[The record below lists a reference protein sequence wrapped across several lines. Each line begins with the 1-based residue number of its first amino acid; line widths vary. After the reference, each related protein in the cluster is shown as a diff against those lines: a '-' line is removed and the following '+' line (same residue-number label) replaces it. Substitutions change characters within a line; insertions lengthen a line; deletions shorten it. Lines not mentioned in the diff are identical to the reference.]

1 MSYTK
6 NDNKYTIIK
15 ERVEIFEDFT
25 LTLLNYIYKYY
36 IDKES
41 LSDDVD
47 IKNHYSWCY
56 KKTCDEFLVEEIDF
70 RKNDEL
76 NEYYYAY
83 YYSLLYKKEENLPLI
98 EYEIF
103 WKNIFDID
111 NQKNKTFINMFI
123 EVYKIYDKSINKN
136 ENILEII

>member
-1 MSYTK
+1 MLNNK
-6 NDNKYTIIK
+6 NDHKYTIIK

-25 LTLLNYIYKYY
+25 LTLLNYIHKYY

-41 LSDDVD
+41 LSDDTD

-56 KKTCDEFLVEEIDF
+56 KKTCDEFLDEEIDF
-70 RKNDEL
+70 RENDEL
-76 NEYYYAY
+76 KEYYYAY
-83 YYSLLYKKEENLPLI
+83 YYSLLYKKEKNLPLI

-123 EVYKIYDKSINKN
+123 EVYKIYDKSINKK